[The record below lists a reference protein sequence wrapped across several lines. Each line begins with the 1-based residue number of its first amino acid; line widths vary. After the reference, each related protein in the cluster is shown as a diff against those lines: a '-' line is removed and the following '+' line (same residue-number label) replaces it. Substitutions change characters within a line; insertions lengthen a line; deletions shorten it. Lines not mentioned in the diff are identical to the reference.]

1 MSFLVA
7 AVDDHARAIASHEP
21 DRKGGAVIDEFRYRD
36 GILHAEEVS
45 LLDVATATGTP
56 FYLYSSRMFTA
67 GLDAFHAALRGFDHL
82 VCFSVKANSNV
93 AILRLLGNHGA
104 GMDVVSG
111 GEYLRAKAA
120 GIPGDRIVFSGVG
133 KTREEMALAIEGG
146 IRHFNV
152 ESEPEL
158 RQLSEVATSLGTVVP
173 IAVRI
178 NPDVDPGTHEKISTG
193 KSGDKFGIPMLRV
206 RDAYAEAGRLPGVSV
221 VGIDVHIG
229 SQITDL
235 APFGR
240 VFDLLAELTRTLRSD
255 GHDIR
260 RLDVGGGLGINYR
273 TGDSPVPSPADYGAL
288 LSDRLG
294 DLDVEID
301 VEPGRFIAGNAGIM
315 VSSVLY
321 RKAGGDRNIL
331 ILDSAMN
338 DLLRPAMYGAYH
350 RIEPVAEPAGDQ
362 TTGIFDIVGPI
373 CESGDTFARLREL
386 PDLGAGD
393 LVAFRSA
400 GAYGAVMASGYNTRP
415 LIPEI
420 LVNGDEFSVIRERV
434 SVEEQINRDI
444 VPQWLTES

>member
-1 MSFLVA
+1 
-7 AVDDHARAIASHEP
+7 
-21 DRKGGAVIDEFRYRD
+21 
-36 GILHAEEVS
+36 
-45 LLDVATATGTP
+45 
-56 FYLYSSRMFTA
+56 
-67 GLDAFHAALRGFDHL
+67 
-82 VCFSVKANSNV
+82 
-93 AILRLLGNHGA
+93 
-104 GMDVVSG
+104 
-111 GEYLRAKAA
+111 
-120 GIPGDRIVFSGVG
+120 
-133 KTREEMALAIEGG
+133 
-146 IRHFNV
+146 
-152 ESEPEL
+152 
-158 RQLSEVATSLGTVVP
+158 
-173 IAVRI
+173 
-178 NPDVDPGTHEKISTG
+178 
-193 KSGDKFGIPMLRV
+193 
-206 RDAYAEAGRLPGVSV
+206 
-221 VGIDVHIG
+221 
-229 SQITDL
+229 
-235 APFGR
+235 
-240 VFDLLAELTRTLRSD
+240 
-255 GHDIR
+255 
-260 RLDVGGGLGINYR
+260 
-273 TGDSPVPSPADYGAL
+273 
-288 LSDRLG
+288 
-294 DLDVEID
+294 
-301 VEPGRFIAGNAGIM
+301 M